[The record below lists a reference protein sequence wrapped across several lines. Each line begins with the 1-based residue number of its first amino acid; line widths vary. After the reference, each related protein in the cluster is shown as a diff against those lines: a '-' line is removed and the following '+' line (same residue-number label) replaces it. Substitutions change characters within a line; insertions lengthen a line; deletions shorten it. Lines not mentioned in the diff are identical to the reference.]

1 MDPLADRATDETLPL
16 GDIRVIE
23 MGFGV
28 AGPFLAR
35 NLGHFGAD
43 VIRVE
48 SARRP
53 DSLRLGGAG
62 WLPPE
67 VDTAIRRDTRPA
79 IDFSSGGK
87 RSIGL
92 EIDTAA
98 GRAVFDKLIATAD
111 VFVTN
116 LSANV
121 LPRLRITYDDL
132 RDLRGDIVHISLTSF
147 GSGAGPYARYRTWG
161 HNLTAAVGLDSQIGW
176 PDRGPGQLAMAYPD
190 YVSAH
195 TGTAAVLAALLRR
208 DLTGQGCQ
216 IELSQFEMAASCLAP
231 GMVQTQMRGADAGQP
246 GNGMPGVCPHSI
258 YPSRGEDRWVALS
271 VTDETMWRGLCRAE
285 GLGGLAED
293 DRFATLAARLENE
306 NDLDEILGRWTSA
319 RTDWEAAAELQHY
332 GVAAAPVMDSWDVL
346 GDEHLASRDFFS
358 VLPSPRFGHD
368 LVYGQAMALRSTP
381 PVVRSAAPAMGQHT
395 REVLEGLLGY
405 APADVDGLLGAG
417 VCTEM
422 TQSPVALERPY
433 RHWIDKLLRL
443 PWPPAAFDPYRIIR
457 EQVREAFTSTG
468 EADATGESDGT
479 AAGGRR

>member
-1 MDPLADRATDETLPL
+1 MDPLDDRATDETLPL

-92 EIDTAA
+92 EIDTDA
-98 GRAVFDKLIATAD
+98 GRAVFEKLIATAD

-121 LPRLRITYDDL
+121 LPRLRITCDDL
-132 RDLRGDIVHISLTSF
+132 RALRPDIVHISLTSF
-147 GSGAGPYARYRTWG
+147 GSGTGPYSRYRTWG
-161 HNLTAAVGLDSQIGW
+161 HNLTAAAGLDSQIGW
-176 PDRGPGQLAMAYPD
+176 PDRGPSQLAMAYPD

-231 GMVQTQMRGADAGQP
+231 GLVQTQMRGADAGQP
-246 GNGMPGVCPHSI
+246 GNRLPGVCPHGI

-271 VTDETMWRGLCRAE
+271 VSDEAMWHGLCRAE
-285 GLGGLAED
+285 GFGELARD
-293 DRFATLAARLENE
+293 DRFATLAGRLENE
-306 NDLDEILGRWTSA
+306 DDLDEILGRWTGA
-319 RTDWEAAAELQHY
+319 RTDWEAATELQHY

-368 LVYGQAMALRSTP
+368 LVYGQAMALQSTP
-381 PVVRSAAPAMGQHT
+381 PSVHSAAPAMGQHT

-405 APADVDGLLGAG
+405 APADVDDLLAVG
-417 VCTEM
+417 VITEM
-422 TQSPVALERPY
+422 TESPVALERPY

-457 EQVREAFTSTG
+457 EQVRDAFTSTG
-468 EADATGESDGT
+468 GDDADGT
-479 AAGGRR
+479 PAGSRR

>member
-1 MDPLADRATDETLPL
+1 MDPLADRTNDETLPL

-67 VDTAIRRDTRPA
+67 VDIAIRRDTRPA
-79 IDFSSGGK
+79 IDFSSSGK

-92 EIDTAA
+92 EIDTDA
-98 GRAVFDKLIATAD
+98 GRAVFEKLIATAD

-121 LPRLRITYDDL
+121 LPRLRITYE
-132 RDLRGDIVHISLTSF
+132 DLRGIRADIIHISLTSF
-147 GSGAGPYARYRTWG
+147 GSGSGPYSTYRTWG

-176 PDRGPGQLAMAYPD
+176 PDRGPGQLAMAFPD

-195 TGTAAVLAALLRR
+195 VGTSAALAALLRR

-231 GMVQTQMRGADAGQP
+231 GLLQTQLRGADAGQP
-246 GNGMPGVCPHSI
+246 GNRLPGVCPHGI

-271 VTDETMWRGLCRAE
+271 VTDEAMWGRLCRAE
-285 GLGGLAED
+285 GLESLAHD
-293 DRFATLAARLENE
+293 DRFVTLASRLENE
-306 NDLDEILGRWTSA
+306 DELDEILGRWTRP
-319 RTDWEAAAELQHY
+319 RTDWEAASELQHY

-346 GDEHLASRDFFS
+346 SDQHLACREFFN
-358 VLPSPRFGHD
+358 VLPSPRFGYD
-368 LVYGQAMALRSTP
+368 LVYGQAMALQSTP
-381 PVVRSAAPAMGQHT
+381 PRVHSAAPAMGQHT

-405 APADVDGLLGAG
+405 AAADVDELLAAG
-417 VCTEM
+417 IITEM
-422 TQSPVALERPY
+422 VDSPVALERPY
-433 RHWIDKLLRL
+433 RHWIDKLVRL

-457 EQVREAFTSTG
+457 EQLRESFTGT
-468 EADATGESDGT
+468 DAS
-479 AAGGRR
+479 AARDSR